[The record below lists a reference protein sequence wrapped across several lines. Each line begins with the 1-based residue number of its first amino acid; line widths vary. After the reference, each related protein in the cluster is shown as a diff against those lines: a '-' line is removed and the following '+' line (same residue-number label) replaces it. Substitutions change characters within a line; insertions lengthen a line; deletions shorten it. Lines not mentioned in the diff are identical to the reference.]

1 MVQLQSIFSLL
12 LSGYPAKVKV
22 MKEDVTIDIYM
33 GTEPLQVTWMV
44 FFYYLARVLLSRT
57 RATLYCACDIG
68 RRAREIVIKKC
79 SR

>member
-44 FFYYLARVLLSRT
+44 FFIILRASYCLARARLCIA
-57 RATLYCACDIG
+57 RAT
-68 RRAREIVIKKC
+68 
-79 SR
+79 